1 MPDHAHD
8 HDHDHDHDH
17 QQAGHRQSQA
27 DDSRLFK
34 AAAAGR
40 PDVLGPSGVSMLQRA
55 VGNSAVGAMLQRE
68 QDEESPS
75 PQRSPVH
82 DVIGSGSGQSLGADV
97 RSDMEARLGADFS
110 DVRVHTGDAAHE
122 SAKSVGAHAYTV
134 GNNVVFQRSAYDP
147 SSQAGRT
154 TIAHELTHV
163 IQQRNG
169 PVDGTTAP
177 GGIRVS
183 DPSDRYEREASANA
197 ERVMSAPAPAS
208 QDAERAVT
216 APEPSA
222 AVQRES
228 EQEDEEPADV
238 QGLFVQRAE
247 EEQQEEPGDE

>member
-1 MPDHAHD
+1 MPDHVHD
-8 HDHDHDHDH
+8 HDHDQEHR
-17 QQAGHRQSQA
+17 QAGHRQPQT

-40 PDVLGPSGVSMLQRA
+40 PDVLGASGMGTLQRA

-68 QDEESPS
+68 QDEENPS
-75 PQRSPVH
+75 LQRSPVH
-82 DVIGSGSGQSLGADV
+82 DVIGSGSGQALGGDV

-134 GNNVVFQRSAYDP
+134 GNNVVFQRDAYDP
-147 SSQAGRT
+147 SSHGGRT
-154 TIAHELTHV
+154 TLAHELTHV

-169 PVDGTTAP
+169 PVDGTTAS

-183 DPSDRYEREASANA
+183 DPSDRFEREASANA
-197 ERVMSAPAPAS
+197 ERVMSAPAPAPAA
-208 QDAERAVT
+208 QAVEGAVA
-216 APEPSA
+216 APVPSA
-222 AVQRES
+222 VVQRES
-228 EQEDEEPADV
+228 EQEGEEPADV

-247 EEQQEEPGDE
+247 EEQQEEPGDS

>member
-1 MPDHAHD
+1 MPDHVHD
-8 HDHDHDHDH
+8 HDHDDDH
-17 QQAGHRQSQA
+17 QQAGHRQSQT

-40 PDVLGPSGVSMLQRA
+40 PDVLGPSGLGTLQRA

-68 QDEESPS
+68 QDDESPA

-82 DVIGSGSGQSLGADV
+82 EVVGSGSGQSLGADV
-97 RSDMEARLGADFS
+97 RSDMEEKLGADFS

-134 GNNVVFQRSAYDP
+134 GNNVVFQRDAYDP
-147 SSQAGRT
+147 SSHAGRT
-154 TIAHELTHV
+154 TLAHELTHV
-163 IQQRNG
+163 MQQRSG

-197 ERVMSAPAPAS
+197 DRVMSAPTPAAQATEGAAAAPG
-208 QDAERAVT
+208 
-216 APEPSA
+216 PSA
-222 AVQRES
+222 MVQRES
-228 EQEDEEPADV
+228 EEEEQPADV

-247 EEQQEEPGDE
+247 EEQQEESAEE